1 MPNRRAFVL
10 AIALLIAAAPLLV
23 SAQNPVA
30 GRWTLNVDSPQGATT
45 AVLTLNVEG
54 EALKG
59 SISSDMGET
68 PISGSVSGDQVK
80 FSFDFSGPSG
90 AITITSTATVNGD
103 DIKGDMDYGQGVAP
117 FTGKRAKS

>member
-1 MPNRRAFVL
+1 MPNRRAFVV
-10 AIALLIAAAPLLV
+10 AVAVLIAAGPLLV
-23 SAQNPVA
+23 QAQNPVA

-45 AVLTLNVEG
+45 AVLSLAVDG

-68 PISGSVSGDQVK
+68 PISGTVSGAQVK
-80 FSFDFSGPSG
+80 FTFDYAGPSG
-90 AITITSTATVNGD
+90 AITITSTATVSGD

>member
-1 MPNRRAFVL
+1 MPNRRALVL
-10 AIALLIAAAPLLV
+10 AVAIVLASAPLLV
-23 SAQNPVA
+23 RAQSPVA

-45 AVLTLNVEG
+45 AVLSLTVDG

-80 FSFDFSGPSG
+80 FTFDYAGPSG
-90 AITITSTATVNGD
+90 AITITSTATVSGD